1 METKSGTWTREMNPR
16 RENRS
21 KMNIFHLLAIDGSWM
36 LHFIHNSHFLSFC
49 YIFVQPTELPS
60 TFCLF
65 FLIISFLPI
74 AFMQICFIHSWFQ
87 LFGSIVQTI
96 QMSSSIFSRHCQ
108 FAHFFQIS
116 YNVCKWLYLLFF
128 ILCFLVQSIYL
139 SMIVIIFNLYYLFMA
154 TASIRLTEFLSIRFI
169 SLRFESFSWKII
181 NERVGH
187 VTSAL
192 AAY

>member
-1 METKSGTWTREMNPR
+1 MGRGCC
-16 RENRS
+16 
-21 KMNIFHLLAIDGSWM
+21 ILLI
-36 LHFIHNSHFLSFC
+36 IR
-49 YIFVQPTELPS
+49 I
-60 TFCLF
+60 FCLFATSLFSPQNFHQHSVFF
-65 FLIISFLPI
+65 FLIISFLPT

-87 LFGSIVQTI
+87 LFGSIVLTI

-139 SMIVIIFNLYYLFMA
+139 SMIVIIFNLYYPFMA
-154 TASIRLTEFLSIRFI
+154 IASMRLTEFLSIRFI

>member
-1 METKSGTWTREMNPR
+1 MGRGCC
-16 RENRS
+16 
-21 KMNIFHLLAIDGSWM
+21 ILLI
-36 LHFIHNSHFLSFC
+36 IR
-49 YIFVQPTELPS
+49 I
-60 TFCLF
+60 FCLFATSLFSPQNFHQHSVF

>member
-1 METKSGTWTREMNPR
+1 MDRGCC
-16 RENRS
+16 
-21 KMNIFHLLAIDGSWM
+21 ILLI
-36 LHFIHNSHFLSFC
+36 IR
-49 YIFVQPTELPS
+49 I
-60 TFCLF
+60 FCLF
-65 FLIISFLPI
+65 ATSLFSPQNFHQHSVFFFNNFLSSYRFYANMFHSFLISNIRIYRANHSNVVVNLFTTLS
-74 AFMQICFIHSWFQ
+74 ICPF
-87 LFGSIVQTI
+87 
-96 QMSSSIFSRHCQ
+96 
-108 FAHFFQIS
+108 FFQIS

-139 SMIVIIFNLYYLFMA
+139 SMIVIIFNLYHLFMA

-192 AAY
+192 TAY

>member
-1 METKSGTWTREMNPR
+1 MGRGCC
-16 RENRS
+16 
-21 KMNIFHLLAIDGSWM
+21 ILLI
-36 LHFIHNSHFLSFC
+36 IR
-49 YIFVQPTELPS
+49 I
-60 TFCLF
+60 FCLFATSLFSPQNFHQHSVF

-96 QMSSSIFSRHCQ
+96 QMLSSIFSRHCQ

-139 SMIVIIFNLYYLFMA
+139 SMIVIIFNLYYPFMA
-154 TASIRLTEFLSIRFI
+154 IASMRLTEFLSIRFI
-169 SLRFESFSWKII
+169 SLRFESFLG
-181 NERVGH
+181 R
-187 VTSAL
+187 
-192 AAY
+192 